1 MSLRFIPNL
10 LCLLRI
16 ALIYPVVLFIAQGR
30 YVEVMLLFGIAAL
43 TDALDGFLAK
53 RFGWETE
60 LGKFLDPLADKLLLV
75 VFFVSL
81 SVAGLVPWWLTVLVL
96 LRDLI
101 ILFGAI
107 TFRLLFGP
115 VHGQPTVAS
124 KINTLCQILYCLAV
138 VAKAASGFPPPP
150 TAMVLGALV
159 MVTTIVSGLDY
170 TLIYARR
177 AAAVS
182 RADAAGAH

>member
-1 MSLRFIPNL
+1 MDVAFWI
-10 LCLLRI
+10 
-16 ALIYPVVLFIAQGR
+16 FIAAG
-30 YVEVMLLFGIAAL
+30 VS
-43 TDALDGFLAK
+43 DAVDGYLAK
-53 RFGWETE
+53 RLSARTV
-60 LGKFLDPLADKLLLV
+60 LGSYLDPLADKLLLV
-75 VFFVSL
+75 VVFVSL
-81 SVAGLVPWWLTVLVL
+81 SVAGLIPWWLTVLVL
-96 LRDLI
+96 LRDLV

-115 VHGQPTVAS
+115 VQGQPTVAS
-124 KINTLCQILYCLAV
+124 KINTLSQVLYCLAV

-159 MVTTIVSGLDY
+159 TVTTVVSGLDY

>member
-16 ALIYPVVLFIAQGR
+16 ALIYPVVLFIGQGR

-75 VFFVSL
+75 VVFVSL
-81 SVAGLVPWWLTVLVL
+81 SVTGLVPWWLTVLVL

-101 ILFGAI
+101 IFFGAI

-115 VHGQPTVAS
+115 VQGQPTVAS
-124 KINTLCQILYCLAV
+124 KINTLSQVLYCLAV

-159 MVTTIVSGLDY
+159 TVTTVVSGLDY

>member
-16 ALIYPVVLFIAQGR
+16 VLIYPVALLIGQGR
-30 YVEVMLLFGIAAL
+30 YPEVLILFGIAAI

-53 RFGWETE
+53 RYGWETE

-75 VFFVSL
+75 VVFVAL

-96 LRDLI
+96 LRDLV

-107 TFRLLFGP
+107 TYRLLFGP
-115 VHGQPTVAS
+115 VHGQPTVPS
-124 KINTLCQILYCLAV
+124 KINTLCQVVYCLAV
-138 VAKAASGFPPPP
+138 VAKAAFGFPPPP
-150 TAMVLGALV
+150 TAMVLGALTA
-159 MVTTIVSGLDY
+159 VTTCVSGIDY
-170 TLIYARR
+170 ILIYCRR